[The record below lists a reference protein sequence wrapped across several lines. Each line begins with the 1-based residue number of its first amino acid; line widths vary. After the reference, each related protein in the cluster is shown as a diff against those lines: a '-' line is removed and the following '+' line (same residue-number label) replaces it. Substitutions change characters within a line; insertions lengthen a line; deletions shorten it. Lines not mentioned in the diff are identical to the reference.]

1 MVTSGSKKFGHIN
14 RVAVLSG
21 QASQFHDLRAGMTN
35 TPYIAFAFLEHSLI
49 NNRNVDTAYKNRKKL
64 LKIFFHY
71 ILLFIYLL
79 KHFKNTAIKSQKVHF
94 MCTVV

>member
-1 MVTSGSKKFGHIN
+1 MGQKSL
-14 RVAVLSG
+14 AVLTG
-21 QASQFHDLRAGMTN
+21 WPYYRGRLKFHDLRASMTN

>member
-1 MVTSGSKKFGHIN
+1 M
-14 RVAVLSG
+14 G
-21 QASQFHDLRAGMTN
+21 QKNLAILTGWPYYRGRLKFHDLRAGMTN

-94 MCTVV
+94 TCTVV